1 MVHYSASNPCSSF
14 LLRETTSSPPW
25 PFMIAASVVIAA
37 CLVTVWRLR
46 PRKNGR

>member
-1 MVHYSASNPCSSF
+1 
-14 LLRETTSSPPW
+14 
-25 PFMIAASVVIAA
+25 MIAASVVIAA